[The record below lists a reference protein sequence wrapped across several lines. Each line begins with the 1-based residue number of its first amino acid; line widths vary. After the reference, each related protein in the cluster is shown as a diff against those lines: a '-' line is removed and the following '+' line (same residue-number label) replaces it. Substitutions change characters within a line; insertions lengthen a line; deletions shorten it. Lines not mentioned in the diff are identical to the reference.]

1 MSRANEPAFPGENAM
16 RFGQTND
23 CNPGMTLR
31 EHFAGLA
38 MQGFAANSELSAKL
52 ARQQPET
59 VAQVYAVA
67 AVLAADALIA
77 ELEKAK

>member
-38 MQGFAANSELSAKL
+38 MQGELASDPLRAHCAADIAAN
-52 ARQQPET
+52 
-59 VAQVYAVA
+59 AVRC
-67 AVLAADALIA
+67 ADALIA

>member
-1 MSRANEPAFPGENAM
+1 MDTGLKNVKRANEPAFPGENAM

-23 CNPGMTLR
+23 CNPGMTIR

-38 MQGFAANSELSAKL
+38 MQGLLAGDAALPCTAAATL
-52 ARQQPET
+52 AT
-59 VAQVYAVA
+59 DY
-67 AVLAADALIA
+67 ADALIA

>member
-1 MSRANEPAFPGENAM
+1 
-16 RFGQTND
+16 
-23 CNPGMTLR
+23 MTLR

-52 ARQQPET
+52 AKQQPET